1 MFYFDILKAFYDSK
15 IKYMIVGGLSVNL
28 YGIPRVTQDID
39 VIIALDR
46 TNVIAVNVIMKKL
59 GYLPR
64 LPVNPDNLHDK
75 NIRESWIKDRNLI
88 AFTYYHP
95 AENYKIVDIVISH
108 PVDFDSAYKN
118 KTEKCVKDFKINLIS
133 IDDLIKMK
141 TFSGRNQDL
150 SDIELLKKL
159 LKFMDEKNE

>member
-1 MFYFDILKAFYDSK
+1 
-15 IKYMIVGGLSVNL
+15 
-28 YGIPRVTQDID
+28 
-39 VIIALDR
+39 
-46 TNVIAVNVIMKKL
+46 MKKL

-64 LPVNPDNLHDK
+64 LPVNPDDLHDEA
-75 NIRESWIKDRNLI
+75 IRESWIKDKNLI

-95 AENYKIVDIVISH
+95 AEHYKVVDIVISH
-108 PVDFDSAYKN
+108 PVDFDSSYKN
-118 KTEKCVKDFKINLIS
+118 RTEKCVKDFKINLIS

-159 LKFMDEKNE
+159 RVFMENSNG

>member
-1 MFYFDILKAFYDSK
+1 MFYFDILKEFYDCG

-28 YGIPRVTQDID
+28 HGIPRVTQDID

-46 TNVIAVNVIMKKL
+46 DNIMAVNAIMKKL

-64 LPVNPDNLHDK
+64 LPVNPDDLHDK
-75 NIRESWIKDRNLI
+75 DIRESWIKEKILI

-95 AENYKIVDIVISH
+95 AEHYKVVDIVISH

-118 KTEKCVKDFKINLIS
+118 RTEKCVKDFKINLIS
-133 IDDLIKMK
+133 IDDLITMK

-159 LKFMDEKNE
+159 RIFMGDNNG